1 MPGALHDLGV
11 VTTVVEFFALLA
23 FVVALGAFLLWDK
36 RRLTPAVVFALLSV
50 TAAIGLVEMKSR
62 PKSVVMEWRAVEEA
76 DVLWYGLI
84 EGESITL
91 LLDVDGPRLYVLAW
105 DKDSAEQLL
114 KAGQDAGQGGKVKM
128 ARPFEPSLAPE
139 ERLFYAAPQSAPP
152 PKG

>member
-1 MPGALHDLGV
+1 M
-11 VTTVVEFFALLA
+11 VEFFALLA

-62 PKSVVMEWRAVEEA
+62 PKAIGMEWRNVETA
-76 DVLWYGLI
+76 DVLWYGLR
-84 EGESITL
+84 ENESITL
-91 LLDVDGPRLYVLAW
+91 LLSLGGPRLYVMPW
-105 DKDSAEQLL
+105 NKDQAEQLL
-114 KAGQDAGQGGKVKM
+114 KAGQDAGQWGKVKM

-152 PKG
+152 PKGN